1 MFDWLKAILG
11 ESYTEEI
18 DKKVAAEIGKSFV
31 PRTNFNA
38 VNEAKKAFEGQIA
51 DRDKQLEKLKKVDAE
66 GLQAEITRLQ
76 GENKAA
82 KEKFDA
88 DIAAVKLDAA
98 LDAAIN
104 GIVKNNAKINH
115 YLYRM

>member
-1 MFDWLKAILG
+1 MLNSDTLLA
-11 ESYTEEI
+11 
-18 DKKVAAEIGKSFV
+18 
-31 PRTNFNA
+31 
-38 VNEAKKAFEGQIA
+38 
-51 DRDKQLEKLKKVDAE
+51 
-66 GLQAEITRLQ
+66 Q

-104 GIVKNNAKINH
+104 GIVKNSAKINH